1 MEYEI
6 KRFNIWSVTKIV
18 FIIFLIIGFLLSLFY
33 VVIFSIFQ
41 NFLQSF
47 EIGEFE
53 EEAVRLTGFAGIF
66 LVLFLSFFYATVS
79 TIISIF
85 FTGLY
90 NIIAGVIGG
99 IKFNVNKESFEISGE
114 KIQLEKT

>member
-1 MEYEI
+1 
-6 KRFNIWSVTKIV
+6 
-18 FIIFLIIGFLLSLFY
+18 
-33 VVIFSIFQ
+33 VVILSIFQ

-53 EEAVRLTGFAGIF
+53 KEAIRLTGFAGIF
-66 LVLFLSFFYATVS
+66 LILFLSFFYAIVS
-79 TIISIF
+79 TIFSIF

-99 IKFNVNKESFEISGE
+99 IKFNINKESFEISGE